1 MNYQE
6 ALVFMSKAKDITKGR
21 PTGQR
26 GTRMHYSIFPDT
38 VMPLVSLT
46 YHNTILVQW
55 KHDMTVFMNNGWKT
69 LTTRNR
75 INQHLSPFHMY
86 IVQRDFKWYLQR
98 RDGHLGPL
106 TNEWGLSHDFVI
118 TVTPEGKV
126 NFPQ

>member
-6 ALVFMSKAKDITKGR
+6 ALTFMSKAKDMTKGR

-26 GTRMHYSIFPDT
+26 GTRMRYSIHPET
-38 VMPLVSLT
+38 KLPVVSLT
-46 YHNTILVQW
+46 YHNTAVVAW
-55 KHDMTVFMNNGWKT
+55 RHDTTMFMNNGWHT
-69 LTTRNR
+69 LTTKNR
-75 INQHLSPFHMY
+75 INEHLSQFHLY